1 MVRRQILL
9 VDGDVMLAERL
20 KRQLEL
26 ENYIV
31 DVAYLGTDA
40 LATLERRWFDLIIS
54 SITLQGTM
62 NGIQL
67 LQEIKKQKE
76 FSEIPTIIITS
87 KINLAKTVCNLGTT
101 LFVEKPYDV
110 LELIKKVKD
119 ILPEE

>member
-1 MVRRQILL
+1 MVKKQILL
-9 VDGDVMLAERL
+9 VDGDVMQAERL

-31 DVAYLGTDA
+31 DVVYLGTEA
-40 LATLERRWFDLIIS
+40 LATLGRKWFDLIIS
-54 SITLQGTM
+54 SITLQGNM

-67 LQEIKKQKE
+67 LQEVKKQKE

-87 KINLAKTVCNLGTT
+87 KINLAKAVYNLGTT

-119 ILPEE
+119 ILPEQ